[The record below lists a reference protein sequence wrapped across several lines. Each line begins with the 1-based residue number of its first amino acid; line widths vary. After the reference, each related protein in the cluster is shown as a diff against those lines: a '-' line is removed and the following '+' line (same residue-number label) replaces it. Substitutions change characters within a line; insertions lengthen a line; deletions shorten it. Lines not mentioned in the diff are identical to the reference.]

1 LSLKSMTGFASCAG
15 ALEGFAWRWE
25 IRSVNGRGL
34 DMRMRLGKRDGLE
47 KPVREKLAKLFQRG
61 SIQLSLTIEQ
71 ENNETQ
77 ILINE
82 KVLDE
87 VIEAARQTSEK
98 IGSNHISA
106 DGLLSLPGV
115 LSEVRSVETEE
126 ETAHRQ
132 DALLTSLDTLLYE
145 LSEMRTAEGA
155 QIETVL
161 RSHMDE
167 VVRLSKEARDNPSR
181 TPEAIA
187 KKLSEQTAVLLK
199 NSASELSQDRLYAEA
214 ALIAV
219 KADIKEELDRIDAHA
234 QSAVALFDENVPVG
248 RKLEFLIQELARE
261 ANTLCAKS
269 GDPSLTQTG
278 LTLKTSIDQMREQI
292 LNIE

>member
-1 LSLKSMTGFASCAG
+1 MSLKSMTGFASCSG
-15 ALEGFAWRWE
+15 DLEGFSWRWE

-34 DMRMRLGKRDGLE
+34 DIRMRLGKRDGLE
-47 KPVREKLAKLFQRG
+47 KAVREKITKLFQRG
-61 SIQLSLTIEQ
+61 SIQISLTIEQ
-71 ENNETQ
+71 EKNETQ

-87 VIEAARQTSEK
+87 VIEAARKTSEK
-98 IGSNHISA
+98 LGSNIISA

-115 LSEVRSVETEE
+115 LSEERGVETQEE
-126 ETAHRQ
+126 AAQRQ
-132 DALLTSLDTLLYE
+132 EALLSSLDKLLNDM
-145 LSEMRTAEGA
+145 SEMRMAEGG

-161 RSHMDE
+161 RTHIDQIIQ
-167 VVRLSKEARDNPSR
+167 LSKEARDNLSR

-187 KKLSEQTAVLLK
+187 KKLSEQIALLLN
-199 NSASELSQDRLYAEA
+199 NSSSGLSQDRLYAEA

-234 QSAVALFDENVPVG
+234 QSVLALFDEDVPVG
-248 RKLEFLIQELARE
+248 RKLEFLVQELARE

-292 LNIE
+292 LNLE